1 MSVDEAIAAYKRFGK
16 IVFGTKPIAGNA
28 GKLALGAFSK
38 SFYSI
43 SKLQEAIR
51 EAVKE
56 TGLEVNEPFLENPC
70 SCKTYASASVIM
82 FFTLTLRSMVCVT
95 RKKTSVASILRNFET
110 EAADQENYEC
120 TIWEAGSATAA
131 APIFFEEVAFK
142 SGVVFVD
149 GGLRR
154 NNPINELVREAKSIR
169 SWQDR
174 DVGCIMSLGTGWT
187 DPSEVPRRLD
197 KFLKVCVEVATD
209 CDDIADQFAK
219 SPNGKSLI
227 DRSSYFR
234 FSVQQGMTDLQ
245 MDDWKETELMD
256 ALTSAYLG
264 KTEISTLVERCARS
278 ILYPSV
284 SS

>member
-1 MSVDEAIAAYKRFGK
+1 MSVDEAIAAYKRFGQG
-16 IVFGTKPIAGNA
+16 VFGTKPIAGNA
-28 GKLALGAFSK
+28 GKFALGVFSK
-38 SFYSI
+38 SFYST

-51 EAVKE
+51 EVIKE
-56 TGLEVNEPFLENPC
+56 AGLEVDEPFLENPC
-70 SCKTYASASVIM
+70 ICKTYASASVIM
-82 FFTLTLRSMVCVT
+82 VLTLTLRSMVCVV
-95 RKKTSVASILRNFET
+95 RQKTKEASILRNFET

-131 APIFFEEVAFK
+131 APVFFEKVTFK

-149 GGLRR
+149 GGMRR
-154 NNPINELVREAKSIR
+154 NNPINELVREAQSIR

-174 DVGCIMSLGTGWT
+174 DVGCIVSLGTGWT
-187 DPSEVPRRLD
+187 DPSEVSPRLD
-197 KFLKVCVEVATD
+197 QFLQECVNVATD

-234 FSVQQGMTDLQ
+234 FSVQQGMSDLQ

-256 ALTSAYLG
+256 ALTTKYLG
-264 KTEISTLVERCARS
+264 KPEISTLVERCARS
-278 ILYPSV
+278 ILYPSA